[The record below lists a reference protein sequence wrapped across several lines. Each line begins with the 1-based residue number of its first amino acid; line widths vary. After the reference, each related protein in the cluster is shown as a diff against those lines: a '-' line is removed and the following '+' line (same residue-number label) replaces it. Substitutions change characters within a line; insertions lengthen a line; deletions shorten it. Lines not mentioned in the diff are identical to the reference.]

1 MTAMLAFYD
10 LYMNLTLFPDIIT
23 VLLILGKNWL
33 KYGQNRVRKAKM
45 PGRFSPYFCLMRK
58 NVVVIGGGIIGLSS
72 AYYLQKAGH
81 QVTVLDR
88 SDFMDNCS
96 YGNCGYVCPS
106 HFIPLATPGIVRQGL
121 KWMLNSQSPFYVQPR
136 LNRSLIDWGVKFMKS
151 ATPEHVDRSAVP
163 LKDIAV
169 LSQFEY
175 ENTWLPLPHFDFAY
189 QHKGLLEIFQ
199 TQAAAEHA
207 HHTVEKAHELGLDVD
222 LLDHNALQEKEPH
235 TRINGL
241 GAIFFKCDGHL
252 YPDKLMRGLISL
264 LKSSGVELIPNQ
276 EVVRV
281 ETGNGAVRRLIT
293 PTRSFE
299 AETVIVA
306 TGSWS
311 REMAALLD
319 TRLPLV
325 PGRGYSVT
333 LEDSPYHVNYPAILV
348 EGRAAITPMD
358 GNKIRFGGTMEI
370 TSTNTPPRYAR
381 VQGILNAV
389 KRFFPEF
396 DVPMPP
402 AEKIWYGYRPCS
414 ADGLPYIGRIKKY
427 NNVVIATGHSMLG
440 LSLGAGTG
448 RLVSELVDERP
459 TSIDLTPFAVE
470 RFG

>member
-1 MTAMLAFYD
+1 
-10 LYMNLTLFPDIIT
+10 
-23 VLLILGKNWL
+23 
-33 KYGQNRVRKAKM
+33 M
-45 PGRFSPYFCLMRK
+45 PRTFSPYFCQMRK

-81 QVTVLDR
+81 RVTVLDK

-136 LNRSLIDWGVKFMKS
+136 LSRSLIDWGLKFMKS
-151 ATPEHVDRSAVP
+151 ATPGHVEHSALP

-175 ENTWLPLPHFDFAY
+175 ENTWRPLPHFEFAY
-189 QHKGLLEIFQ
+189 EHKGLLEIFQ
-199 TQAAAEHA
+199 TEAAAEHA
-207 HHTVEKAHELGLDVD
+207 HHTVEKAHAIGLTDTQ
-222 LLDHNALQEKEPH
+222 LLDKNALQEKEPH
-235 TRINGL
+235 TRVNGL
-241 GAIFFKCDGHL
+241 GAIFFRCDAHL
-252 YPDKLMRGLISL
+252 YPDKLMHGLLDL
-264 LKSSGVELIPNQ
+264 LRSEGVELLPNR
-276 EVVRV
+276 EVLRF
-281 ETGNGAVRRLIT
+281 ETGNGSVKKLIT
-293 PTRSFE
+293 SQE
-299 AETVIVA
+299 AFDADVVVVA

-333 LEDSPYHVNYPAILV
+333 LENSPYRVNYPAILV

-389 KRFFPEF
+389 KRFFPDF

-402 AEKIWYGYRPCS
+402 REKIWYGYRPCS
-414 ADGLPYIGRIKKY
+414 ADGLPYIGRIKRY
-427 NNVVIATGHSMLG
+427 DNVVVATGHSMLG

-448 RLVSELVDERP
+448 KLVSELVDERP
-459 TSIDLTPFAVE
+459 TSIDLKPFAVE
-470 RFG
+470 RFD

>member
-1 MTAMLAFYD
+1 M
-10 LYMNLTLFPDIIT
+10 
-23 VLLILGKNWL
+23 K
-33 KYGQNRVRKAKM
+33 
-45 PGRFSPYFCLMRK
+45 K

-81 QVTVLDR
+81 QVTVLDK

-136 LNRSLIDWGVKFMKS
+136 LSRSLMDWGMKFMKS
-151 ATPEHVDRSAVP
+151 ANAAHVDRSAVP
-163 LKDIAV
+163 LKDIAL

-175 ENTWLPLPHFDFAY
+175 ENEWLKRPGFEFAY

-199 TQAAAEHA
+199 TEAAAEHA
-207 HHTVEKAHELGLDVD
+207 HHTVEKGHELGLDVEM
-222 LLDHNALQEKEPH
+222 LDAAALQAKEPH
-235 TRINGL
+235 TKVNGL

-264 LKSSGVELIPNQ
+264 LKASGVQLLPQEEVKEIETNGSAVTKVITASNAFSAD
-276 EVVRV
+276 EVV
-281 ETGNGAVRRLIT
+281 I
-293 PTRSFE
+293 
-299 AETVIVA
+299 A

-325 PGRGYSVT
+325 AGRGYSVT
-333 LEDSPYHVNYPAILV
+333 LTDSPYKLNYPAILV

-370 TSTNTPPRYAR
+370 TSTDTPPRYAR

-402 AEKIWYGYRPCS
+402 VEKIWYGYRPCS

-427 NNVVIATGHSMLG
+427 KNVVMATGHSMLG

-448 RLVSELVDERP
+448 LLVSQLVDEVR
-459 TSIDLTPFAVE
+459 TSIDLSPFAVE
-470 RFG
+470 RFD

>member
-1 MTAMLAFYD
+1 M
-10 LYMNLTLFPDIIT
+10 
-23 VLLILGKNWL
+23 G
-33 KYGQNRVRKAKM
+33 
-45 PGRFSPYFCLMRK
+45 K

-136 LNRSLIDWGVKFMKS
+136 LSRSLIDWGMKFMKS
-151 ATPEHVDRSAVP
+151 ATAEHVERSAVP
-163 LKDIAV
+163 LKDIAE
-169 LSQFEY
+169 LSQYEY
-175 ENTWLPLPHFDFAY
+175 EHTWLPLPHFDFAY
-189 QHKGLLEIFQ
+189 EHKGLLEIFQ
-199 TQAAAEHA
+199 TPAAAEHA
-207 HHTVEKAHELGLDVD
+207 RHTVEKGHELGLDVE
-222 LLDHNALQEKEPH
+222 LLDGAALQAKEPH
-235 TRINGL
+235 TKVNGL
-241 GAIFFKCDGHL
+241 GAIFFKCDAHL
-252 YPDKLMRGLISL
+252 FPNKLMRGLLRL
-264 LKSSGVELIPNQ
+264 LSDSGVHLIPNQ
-276 EVVRV
+276 EVSGF
-281 ETGNGAVRRLIT
+281 EKGDGAVRRLIT
-293 PTRSFE
+293 PGRVFD
-299 AETVIVA
+299 ADTVVVA

-319 TRLPLV
+319 THLPLV

-370 TSTNTPPRYAR
+370 TSTDTPPRYAR

-389 KRFFPEF
+389 RRFFPEF

-402 AEKIWYGYRPCS
+402 REKIWYGYRPCS

-427 NNVVIATGHSMLG
+427 RNVVVATGHSMLG

-448 RLVSELVDERP
+448 RLVSEVVDECAP
-459 TSIDLTPFAVE
+459 SIDLAPFAVE